1 MDKYE
6 AKANYER
13 LNDKLAETLGSE
25 KYFIKDDKVVKIDPA
40 LDLFMD
46 LIVIR
51 DATDKEIEFS
61 KKK

>member
-25 KYFIKDDKVVKIDPA
+25 KYFIKDDK
-40 LDLFMD
+40 LLR
-46 LIVIR
+46 LILLLIYLW
-51 DATDKEIEFS
+51 I
-61 KKK
+61 